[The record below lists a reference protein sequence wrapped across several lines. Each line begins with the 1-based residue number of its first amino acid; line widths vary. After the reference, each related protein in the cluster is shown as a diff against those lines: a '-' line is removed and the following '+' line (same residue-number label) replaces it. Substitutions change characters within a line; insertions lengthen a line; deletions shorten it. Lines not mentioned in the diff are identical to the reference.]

1 MVFLYIQKIL
11 FLYCGGT
18 THPIPTV
25 DALHVYVKNMYF
37 NKSIIFKN
45 PKSQAL
51 ATIRH
56 LQKIDLFAKT
66 RAECQFLDIRRRD
79 CLIIQNHGKKKIEQS
94 FIS

>member
-1 MVFLYIQKIL
+1 
-11 FLYCGGT
+11 
-18 THPIPTV
+18 V

-56 LQKIDLFAKT
+56 LQKIYLFAKT
-66 RAECQFLDIRRRD
+66 CAECQMQVPGREIDPAD
-79 CLIIQNHGKKKIEQS
+79 SQKSCA
-94 FIS
+94 